1 MLVSDILNY
10 FPEEILKILT
20 DFFETETEEKLKKIE
35 EIRLRV

>member
-20 DFFETETEEKLKKIE
+20 DFFETETEEKIKNN
-35 EIRLRV
+35 